1 MTYEQSN
8 QRLVSIRH
16 ERQSLDE
23 AVQLTEREIADFD
36 LREQKAN
43 MDVATLTKQC
53 DAYGER
59 LKSLK
64 VPQLDKKEKEK
75 LKELEKLI
83 TGREGELNQIQ
94 GKHHAVEEEVR
105 DLHNQIMNI
114 GGDELKNGKAK
125 LEEVTKQCEDARRA
139 VKKAVLDAEN
149 MMKNSKKAEANAE
162 KALQDRAATEKALAA
177 LKEEHAKLDD
187 KAEAVLNSHNQL
199 KEGLAEKDQIL
210 TQLRGRRDE
219 IIKEASALKN
229 SEVDLVNEIEEKTRA
244 LKEVYSRIA
253 AWGAKL
259 EEARKEYK
267 ELPLD
272 LLQDLRDTKA
282 AGQEEAAEGLG
293 DTHLSL

>member
-94 GKHHAVEEEVR
+94 QKHHAAEEEVR
-105 DLHNQIMNI
+105 ELHAQIMNI
-114 GGDELKNGKAK
+114 GGDELRSSKAK
-125 LEEVTKQCEDARRA
+125 LEEAVRQCEEMRRGI
-139 VKKAVLDAEN
+139 KKAVLDAES
-149 MMKNSKKAEANAE
+149 MLKNSKK
-162 KALQDRAATEKALAA
+162 
-177 LKEEHAKLDD
+177 
-187 KAEAVLNSHNQL
+187 
-199 KEGLAEKDQIL
+199 
-210 TQLRGRRDE
+210 
-219 IIKEASALKN
+219 
-229 SEVDLVNEIEEKTRA
+229 
-244 LKEVYSRIA
+244 
-253 AWGAKL
+253 
-259 EEARKEYK
+259 
-267 ELPLD
+267 
-272 LLQDLRDTKA
+272 
-282 AGQEEAAEGLG
+282 
-293 DTHLSL
+293 